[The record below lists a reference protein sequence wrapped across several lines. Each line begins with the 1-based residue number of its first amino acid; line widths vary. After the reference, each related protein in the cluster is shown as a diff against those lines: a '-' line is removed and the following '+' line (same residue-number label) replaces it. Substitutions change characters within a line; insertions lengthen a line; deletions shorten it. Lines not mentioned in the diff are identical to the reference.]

1 MTEFFDRF
9 FTRYPVKTKR
19 VLEIVPGLLT
29 WIIIS
34 LPIWGSILFP
44 GPLAYGILFFDVF
57 YFYKSFQL
65 AFTAYIGS
73 QKIKKSEKENWVNK
87 IDISK
92 PSSKVNHIIIV
103 PNYKE
108 RFDKLN
114 RTLAN
119 LALQTYPLDRIHV
132 ILAMEARE
140 EEAKEKAEK
149 LINEYKNK
157 FGTIMAT
164 YHPDILGEVKGKSS
178 NQAYAGRE
186 TYKLLVGK
194 GKLNLELTTVTT
206 TDADAIFDKQ
216 YFAYL
221 TYKFINDN
229 KPFNKFWQ
237 SAIVFYNNMWLVP
250 SPIRIISFFGS
261 LWRIG
266 LLVQKDR
273 LLTHSTYSLSLKL
286 LKDID
291 FWDADVI
298 PEDYRIFFKAFYRK
312 KGEIWVEPV
321 FLKTSMDAA
330 LSVGYINSLK
340 NKYHQERR
348 WSWGVSDNPL
358 FIKWWF
364 TVPGVPFFRKTLLIF
379 YVFTD
384 HLLWPT
390 NWFIITVFANV
401 MPILNPVYSRTTL
414 GYTLPSLAGFI
425 LTVTL
430 LSLIIMIY
438 IDYRNRP
445 THVKLTWYRKLI
457 FPFEFILMPLVG
469 FFLSSLPALI
479 SHTQLMF
486 GKRMEYKVTDKV

>member
-1 MTEFFDRF
+1 MTNFFDKV

-19 VLEIVPGLLT
+19 ALEIVPGLLT
-29 WIIIS
+29 WLIIS

-44 GPLAYGILFFDVF
+44 GPLAYGILFFDVY
-57 YFYKSFQL
+57 YFYRSFQL
-65 AFTAYIGS
+65 AITAYIGS
-73 QKIKKSEKENWVNK
+73 QKINKSEKEDWMERLKENQVSPS
-87 IDISK
+87 ID
-92 PSSKVNHIIIV
+92 HIIII

-108 RFDKLN
+108 RLDKLR
-114 RTLAN
+114 RTLTN
-119 LALQTYPLDRIHV
+119 LSTQTYPLDFIHIV
-132 ILAMEARE
+132 LAMEERE
-140 EEAKEKAEK
+140 EGSEEKAK
-149 LINEYKNK
+149 VLISEFKNE

-164 YHPDILGEVKGKSS
+164 YHPDIPGEVKGKSS
-178 NQAYAGRE
+178 NQAFAGRE
-186 TYKLLVGK
+186 AYKLLIEK
-194 GKLNLELTTVTT
+194 GKLNTELTTVTT

-221 TYKFINDN
+221 TYKFINDK

-237 SAIVFYNNMWLVP
+237 SAIVFYNNVWHVP
-250 SPIRIISFFGS
+250 SPTRIISFFGS

-266 LLVQKDR
+266 LLIQKDR

-312 KGEIWVEPV
+312 KGQIWVEPV

-414 GYTLPSLAGFI
+414 GYSLPRLAGFI

-430 LSLIIMIY
+430 LSLMAMIY
-438 IDYRNRP
+438 IDYKNRP
-445 THVKLTWYRKLI
+445 THIKLPWYRKLF

-479 SHTQLMF
+479 SHTQLML